1 VQRAPNLIS
10 EIQLNVP
17 ATFIVPTILNAWVD
31 VPDCETPFI
40 EVETQD
46 IAATWLANP
55 WGESV
60 LSGRR
65 SAVPPGVENYRWSA
79 DTGPAG
85 SRSRFLAVR
94 QKRLGIVCVLQQGYG
109 NSVDSS
115 NGRTLN
121 GTPPQPRA
129 IVRVWD
135 ADPIYWQYFADSP
148 TLFGGPSGYQICG
161 QVGAVSTNSYGY
173 PPGYCR
179 YFTGYGATGTS
190 FLIFTPDG
198 TTPVASVP
206 FGTNRVSGGI
216 HPACDVRVTNNNAF
230 ASQATLTWTTQPVA
244 I

>member
-1 VQRAPNLIS
+1 MQRAPQLIS
-10 EIQLNVP
+10 EIQIP
-17 ATFIVPTILNAWVD
+17 IAATFVTPTILNTSIQ

-46 IAATWLANP
+46 VAATWLANP
-55 WGESV
+55 WMESS

-65 SAVPPGVENYRWSA
+65 SAIPPAVENYRWSS

-85 SRSRFLAVR
+85 SRSRFPAIR
-94 QKRLGIVCVLQQGYG
+94 QTNVGIVCVLQQGYG
-109 NSVDSS
+109 NSVDPA
-115 NGRTLN
+115 NGRTLQ
-121 GTPPQPRA
+121 GVAPVPRA

-135 ADPIYWQYFADSP
+135 SDPIFWQYFTDNP

-179 YFTGYGATGTS
+179 FFIGYGATGTS
-190 FLIFTPDG
+190 FLVYTPDG
-198 TTPVASVP
+198 AVPVCSVP
-206 FGTNRVSGGI
+206 FGTNRVSAGV

-230 ASQATLTWTTQPVA
+230 ASQASLTWTTQPVA